1 MVADE
6 VRSLAGKTAGAT
18 QDIGKML
25 LEIRAETDKSSALM
39 ERVVLQTADVVGAM
53 GELDGHFTDILTSV
67 TRSAHALGDM
77 EDSLK
82 QYNHTTNEIS
92 NSVAQIRDSLT
103 ATGRQSMT
111 VSEQA
116 FTLSLTTEGIFK
128 ALSHWNTQTFDQ
140 QVLLVANEAA
150 KACGEKLAQGL
161 ANRSFTEAE
170 LFSPK
175 YQPIANT
182 QPQKYTTA
190 FDRFTD
196 QHFPAIQE
204 PILAKHS
211 EIIYAGAVDKKGYFP
226 THNKRFSQAL
236 TGKVEV
242 DMVHNRTKRLFN
254 DPTGSRCG
262 THTDPVLLQTYKR
275 DTGEIMHDLS
285 VPIYVNGKHWGGF
298 RVGFK
303 AK

>member
-1 MVADE
+1 MQALKSKAEQIQKITEVINSVAEQTNLLALNAAIEAARAGEQGRGFAVVADE

-53 GELDGHFTDILTSV
+53 GELDGHFTDISTSV

-77 EDSLK
+77 EESLK

-128 ALSHWNTQTFDQ
+128 ALSHWDTQTFDQ

-161 ANRSFTEAE
+161 ANGSFTEAE

-211 EIIYAGAVDKKGYFP
+211 EIIYAGAVDKKVI
-226 THNKRFSQAL
+226 SQPIINAL
-236 TGKVEV
+236 A
-242 DMVHNRTKRLFN
+242 
-254 DPTGSRCG
+254 
-262 THTDPVLLQTYKR
+262 
-275 DTGEIMHDLS
+275 
-285 VPIYVNGKHWGGF
+285 KH
-298 RVGFK
+298 
-303 AK
+303 